1 LNDNPSGQWKLR
13 VPFFPDNRSAPTLKG
28 LLLKRTSWAALA
40 LFFSVTT
47 TNEWIGSPEQ
57 DLATRTQ
64 SLLVKAARFNR
75 DLDRVQGILA
85 QANQNIVDHL
95 VENTNYAPGQLAQ
108 ARISLLAA
116 LSDAE
121 NESLSRETASSQFDE
136 IHTRSDSWFSASR
149 AILSRA
155 AAPQTTV
162 HLDDPDVVTA
172 SGMLDSLQGLCADL
186 RLTEDT
192 LLATE
197 VGHNPTPSI
206 ALRLSLE
213 FLLFVLLCT
222 AYASRELSAQRKVAD
237 LQASLQ
243 ENAAY
248 RTLFDDLPLPVLLFE
263 ESGQVILSANRAAE
277 AKYGYELEELQQ
289 LTLSALRDPSE
300 SARSLEWW
308 ATSDYRVG
316 EPLDGGKWTHR
327 RKDGTRFTVW
337 THVVR
342 ATMGERSVALLVVTD
357 VSGRESREAVLEEV
371 NATLAG
377 VLDSLPLSIAWKDR
391 SLKHMGGNR
400 AFVQNTGHDDSGPL
414 ADASLAG
421 AVLDARSSVNDE
433 KVLEGLIAL
442 RNVEEVHP
450 VNADLWISRS
460 QLPLRSATGEIV
472 GVVDAFEDIT
482 LRKRRELAMRLRLRA
497 LDASVNAILIVR
509 ATPKGNVIE
518 YTNPAFARMT
528 GYSTREAVD
537 RDFDFLHADDTEQR
551 GVEQVATAMREGVEV
566 AAVMRNYRKDGSSF
580 WCKLYVAPI
589 RELGGSPTHYVGVL
603 TDVTELIQYQ
613 EQLERQANF
622 DTLTQLPNRSL
633 LQTRLVAAIQSARAN
648 RTSVAVLF
656 LDLDLFKHVN
666 DSLGHGVGDRLLQ
679 HISERLVACVR
690 DTDTVARYG
699 GDEFVMILPHPEGVD
714 LPALL
719 TRILAAIS
727 EPVFVNEHELYVEA
741 SIGVSCYPG
750 DGDTPESLLKK
761 ADAAMYL
768 AKERGRN
775 SFEFYHTELDA
786 EVNERLAISNSL
798 RRAVRAGELEVHYQP
813 QVDMRTGRIL
823 GAEALLRW
831 NDPELG
837 MVPPSTFIPLAEESG
852 LIVKMGEFVL
862 REACKQ
868 LVAWKA
874 QGLPMLRMSVNLSP
888 QQLAR
893 SNVLSMVE
901 TVLVETGAS
910 PTHLELEMTESTLMS
925 NVQETARLLNS
936 LQELGLHIAIDDFG
950 TGYSSLSYLKKFKVD
965 RIKIDRAFVRDI
977 GQDGDDE
984 IITRAVIA
992 LASTLDIQV
1001 IAEGVE
1007 TERQR
1012 DFLLRHGCAEG
1023 QGFLYSPA
1031 VNPEV
1036 FALKLRQG
1044 GVTAL
1049 ASMQEA

>member
-1 LNDNPSGQWKLR
+1 M
-13 VPFFPDNRSAPTLKG
+13 PFFPDNRSAPTLKG

-47 TNEWIGSPEQ
+47 ANEWIGSPEQ
-57 DLATRTQ
+57 DFASRTQ

-85 QANQNIVDHL
+85 HANQNIVDHL

-108 ARISLLAA
+108 ARTSLLTA

-121 NESLSRETASSQFDE
+121 SESLSRETASSQFDE
-136 IHTRSDSWFSASR
+136 IQTRSNSWFSASR

-155 AAPQTTV
+155 GAPQTTV
-162 HLDDPDVVTA
+162 HLDDPDVVEA

-197 VGHNPTPSI
+197 ASHNPTPSI

-237 LQASLQ
+237 LQAGLQ
-243 ENAAY
+243 ENSAY
-248 RTLFDDLPLPVLLFE
+248 LTLFHDLPLPVLLFE
-263 ESGQVILSANRAAE
+263 ESNHAILSANRAAE
-277 AKYGYELEELQQ
+277 AKYGYELDELQQ

-308 ATSDYRVG
+308 ATSDYRAG

-327 RKDGTRFTVW
+327 RKDGTRFIVW

-342 ATMGERSVALLVVTD
+342 ATIGERSVALLVVTD
-357 VSGRESREAVLEEV
+357 VSGQEGREALLEEV
-371 NATLAG
+371 NATLVG

-391 SLKHMGGNR
+391 NLKPLGGNR
-400 AFVQNTGHDDSGPL
+400 AFVQSAGSQDSALL

-421 AVLDARSSVNDE
+421 LGVLNSRSAVNDE

-460 QLPLRSATGEIV
+460 QLPLRSPTGEIV

-482 LRKRRELAMRLRLRA
+482 LRKRSELAMRLRLRA

-509 ATPKGNVIE
+509 ATPAGNVIE

-528 GYSTREAVD
+528 GYSTREVVG
-537 RDFDFLHADDTEQR
+537 RDFDFLDADDTGQR

-566 AAVMRNYRKDGSSF
+566 AAVMRKYRKDGSRF
-580 WCKLYVAPI
+580 WCKLYIAPI

-633 LQTRLVAAIQSARAN
+633 LQTRLVAAIQAARAN
-648 RTSVAVLF
+648 HTSVAVLF

-679 HISERLVACVR
+679 HISERLVNCVR

-741 SIGVSCYPG
+741 SIGVSRYPA
-750 DGDTPESLLKK
+750 DGDTPETMLKK

-786 EVNERLAISNSL
+786 EVNERLALSNSL

-874 QGLPMLRMSVNLSP
+874 QGLPTLRMSVNLSP

-901 TVLVETGAS
+901 TVLVETGAC

-925 NVQETARLLNS
+925 NVQETTRLLNS

-1012 DFLLRHGCAEG
+1012 DFLLRHGCVEG
-1023 QGFLYSPA
+1023 QGFLYSRA
-1031 VNPEV
+1031 VQPEV

-1044 GVTAL
+1044 GVPAP